1 MIEKSLEM
9 PAILD
14 IDISALKDEIELED
28 YNKIILKLIKYKKK
42 KYDNNLLNKINFIIN
57 TVLLGQNK
65 NIRGFLLLCKLNVIK
80 IEANEEFM
88 YYLYNVRK
96 KIINEL
102 NKNKNKEINID
113 YSHISSEEN
122 VIKNNNNKSIWYNSE
137 KKENLFHN
145 SHNLLAKKDI
155 SSIKSI
161 DNNKLIISYSNGISI
176 YDSEKMDLI
185 TKRNIDV
192 KGPLLILK
200 NKNYLIGSY

>member
-1 MIEKSLEM
+1 
-9 PAILD
+9 
-14 IDISALKDEIELED
+14 
-28 YNKIILKLIKYKKK
+28 
-42 KYDNNLLNKINFIIN
+42 
-57 TVLLGQNK
+57 
-65 NIRGFLLLCKLNVIK
+65 
-80 IEANEEFM
+80 M